1 MQIRT
6 KMSIIDKACTALYN
20 VLENI
25 NILED
30 IMETKITKLLN
41 IKYPIIQGGMAWT
54 SDAVLA
60 AAVSN
65 AGGAGIIGSGG
76 RTAEWTREEIRK
88 AKTLT
93 DKTFG
98 VNVML
103 MAPNADELIEMICE
117 EHVDFVALGAG
128 NPVPHIEKFHN
139 AGIKVI
145 AVVPN
150 VKLAKRIESAGAD
163 AMVIEGMEAG
173 GHVGQQ
179 TTMALMEN
187 VLPQISKIP
196 VLVAGG
202 ISDGRAMA
210 AALLMGADGVQVGS
224 RFLLTVECPAH
235 AAAKEAI
242 IKATD
247 TDSTLTG
254 FSRGHGV
261 RCLKNEFTQSYIT
274 KEISGAPQEE
284 LTAMSIGTNKK
295 GILGGDIV
303 NGTVMVGQSL
313 NVLNEI
319 LTCREVIERFIQEAQ
334 DAVKVLNSYKFAD

>member
-1 MQIRT
+1 
-6 KMSIIDKACTALYN
+6 
-20 VLENI
+20 
-25 NILED
+25 
-30 IMETKITKLLN
+30 METKLTKLLG

-76 RTAEWTREEIRK
+76 RTTEWTRDEIRK
-88 AKTLT
+88 AKSLT
-93 DKTFG
+93 DKPFG

-103 MAPNADELIEMICE
+103 MAPNIAEIIDMLCE
-117 EHVDFVALGAG
+117 EKVAFVTLGAG
-128 NPVPHIEKFHN
+128 NPVPHIEKFHH

-145 AVVPN
+145 PVVPN
-150 VKLAKRIESAGAD
+150 VKLAKRIEAAGAD

-173 GHVGQQ
+173 GHIGQQ

-187 VLPQISKIP
+187 VLPQIKNIP

-202 ISDGRAMA
+202 ISDGRALA
-210 AALLMGADGVQVGS
+210 AALLMGAEGVQIGS
-224 RFLLTVECPAH
+224 RFLLTTECPAH
-235 AAAKEAI
+235 PAAKQAI
-242 IKATD
+242 IDATD
-247 TDSTLTG
+247 TDSAVTG

-261 RCLKNEFTQSYIT
+261 RCLKNAFTQKFSE

-284 LTAMSIGTNKK
+284 LNAMGTGTNKR
-295 GILGGDIV
+295 GIMEGDIV

-313 NVLNEI
+313 NVLNDI
-319 LTCREVIERFIQEAQ
+319 LPCKEVIERMMAEAQ
-334 DAVKVLNSYKFAD
+334 AAVEHIKSIKF

>member
-1 MQIRT
+1 
-6 KMSIIDKACTALYN
+6 
-20 VLENI
+20 
-25 NILED
+25 
-30 IMETKITKLLN
+30 METKLTKLLG

-76 RTAEWTREEIRK
+76 RTTEWTRDEIRK
-88 AKTLT
+88 AKSLT
-93 DKTFG
+93 DKPFG

-103 MAPNADELIEMICE
+103 MAPNIAEIIDMLCE
-117 EHVDFVALGAG
+117 EKVAFVTLGAG

-145 AVVPN
+145 PVVPN

-173 GHVGQQ
+173 GHIGQQ

-187 VLPQISKIP
+187 VLPQIKNIP

-202 ISDGRAMA
+202 ISDGRALA
-210 AALLMGADGVQVGS
+210 AALLMGAEGVQIGS
-224 RFLLTVECPAH
+224 RFLLTTECPAH
-235 AAAKEAI
+235 PAAKQAI
-242 IKATD
+242 IDATD
-247 TDSTLTG
+247 TDSAVTG

-261 RCLKNEFTQSYIT
+261 RCLKNAFTQKFSE

-284 LTAMSIGTNKK
+284 LNAMGTGTNKR
-295 GILGGDIV
+295 GIMEGDIV

-313 NVLNEI
+313 NVLNDI
-319 LTCREVIERFIQEAQ
+319 LPCKEVIERMMAEAQ
-334 DAVKVLNSYKFAD
+334 AAVEHIKSIKF

>member
-1 MQIRT
+1 
-6 KMSIIDKACTALYN
+6 
-20 VLENI
+20 
-25 NILED
+25 
-30 IMETKITKLLN
+30 METKLTKLLG

-76 RTAEWTREEIRK
+76 RTTEWTRDEIRK
-88 AKTLT
+88 AKSLT
-93 DKTFG
+93 DKPFG

-103 MAPNADELIEMICE
+103 MAPNIAEIIDMLCE
-117 EHVDFVALGAG
+117 EKVAFVTLGAG

-145 AVVPN
+145 PVVPN
-150 VKLAKRIESAGAD
+150 VKLAKRIEAAGAD

-173 GHVGQQ
+173 GHIGQQ

-187 VLPQISKIP
+187 VLPQIKNIP

-202 ISDGRAMA
+202 ISDGRALA
-210 AALLMGADGVQVGS
+210 AALLMGAEGVQIGS
-224 RFLLTVECPAH
+224 RFLLTTECPAH
-235 AAAKEAI
+235 PATKQAI
-242 IKATD
+242 IDATD
-247 TDSTLTG
+247 TDSAVTG

-261 RCLKNEFTQSYIT
+261 RCLKNAFTQKFSE

-284 LTAMSIGTNKK
+284 LNAMGTGTNKR
-295 GILGGDIV
+295 GIMEGDIV

-313 NVLNEI
+313 NVLNDI
-319 LTCREVIERFIQEAQ
+319 LPCKEVIERMMAEAQ
-334 DAVKVLNSYKFAD
+334 AAVEHIKSIKF

>member
-1 MQIRT
+1 
-6 KMSIIDKACTALYN
+6 
-20 VLENI
+20 
-25 NILED
+25 
-30 IMETKITKLLN
+30 METKITKLLG
-41 IKYPIIQGGMAWT
+41 IKYPVIQGGMAWT

-76 RTAEWTREEIRK
+76 RTTEWTRDEIRK

-93 DKTFG
+93 DKPFG

-103 MAPNADELIEMICE
+103 MAPNADEIIDMICE
-117 EHVDFVALGAG
+117 EKVEFVALGAG

-145 AVVPN
+145 AVVPSL
-150 VKLAKRIESAGAD
+150 KLAKRIESSGAD

-173 GHVGQQ
+173 GHIGQQ

-187 VLPQISKIP
+187 VLPQITKIP
-196 VLVAGG
+196 VLAAGG
-202 ISDGRAMA
+202 ISDGRALA
-210 AALLMGADGVQVGS
+210 AALLMGADGVQIGS

-235 AAAKEAI
+235 PAAKEAI

-261 RCLKNEFTQSYIT
+261 RCLKNEFTQSYNA

-319 LTCREVIERFIQEAQ
+319 LTCEEVIKKLIAEAK
-334 DAVKVLNSYKFAD
+334 DAIARVNSFKFE